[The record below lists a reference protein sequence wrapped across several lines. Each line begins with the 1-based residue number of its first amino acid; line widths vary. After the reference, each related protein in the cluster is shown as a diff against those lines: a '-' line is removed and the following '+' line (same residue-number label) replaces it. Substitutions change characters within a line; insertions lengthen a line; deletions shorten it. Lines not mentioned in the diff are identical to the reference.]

1 VARHG
6 VAGVLL
12 VGGASRRFGSPK
24 ALARLGDETL
34 AERSHRILGQA
45 FGHVVAVGK
54 AADALP
60 LPFPVLDDGSE
71 LRAPIVGVAAALRL
85 AGAELCVF
93 LPTDVPWV
101 TPELLLELA
110 AAADGVDVAVPQTG
124 PLPGA
129 YRRTALALLERRI
142 AAGDL
147 ALHRALDELETR
159 IVQVPAGLLHNVNAP
174 EDLGFISS
182 GLFLATFGAA
192 LFTSFILLFYYIRI
206 RVFGLTP
213 VFREF
218 HVIFRESLLLVVFV
232 TSSLML
238 LHARVM
244 TFFSFLLFFL
254 LIILIDIF
262 CIFTYDK
269 QRRYKKTGEN

>member
-1 VARHG
+1 
-6 VAGVLL
+6 

-45 FGHVVAVGK
+45 FERVVAVGK

-71 LRAPIVGVAAALRL
+71 LRAPIVGVAAGLRL

-93 LPTDVPWV
+93 LPTDLPWV
-101 TPELLLELA
+101 TPALLLELA
-110 AAADGVDVAVPQTG
+110 AAADGVDAAVPQTG

-129 YRRTALALLERRI
+129 YRQTALAVLERRI

-159 IVQVPAGLLHNVNAP
+159 IVQAHAELLHNVNAP
-174 EDLGFISS
+174 EDLGENPPNRGSHDHPK
-182 GLFLATFGAA
+182 ARGARGN
-192 LFTSFILLFYYIRI
+192 S
-206 RVFGLTP
+206 
-213 VFREF
+213 
-218 HVIFRESLLLVVFV
+218 
-232 TSSLML
+232 
-238 LHARVM
+238 
-244 TFFSFLLFFL
+244 
-254 LIILIDIF
+254 
-262 CIFTYDK
+262 
-269 QRRYKKTGEN
+269 